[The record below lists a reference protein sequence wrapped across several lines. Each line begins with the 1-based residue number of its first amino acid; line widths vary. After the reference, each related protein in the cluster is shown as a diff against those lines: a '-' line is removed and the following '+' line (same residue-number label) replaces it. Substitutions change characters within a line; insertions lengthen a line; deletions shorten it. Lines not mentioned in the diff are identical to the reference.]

1 MSIVS
6 QNIKYLRRTNGLTQE
21 QFARRI
27 GIKRSLVG
35 AYEEARANPP
45 LDKLKTIANTF
56 KITVDALIKHDIR
69 KLRETPDMAF
79 EFEKQKNAV
88 PIKDAAADF
97 LNKIQ
102 PTMEAPRPRPSV
114 FENSSTDSRPTVT
127 NTYSRP
133 EITASNNYSYKQ
145 PEVTAVNA
153 NNEAPKQNEF
163 VIISLHQQVPYINNI
178 DNKSFVERLESYRL
192 PHISGNFLRGFE
204 LGNDFPIR
212 SSVVI
217 GQRFNNINNVVDGT
231 AYILVTKSSGI
242 IYRRVYNQL
251 KIKSKL
257 LLSSDIH
264 NILSQEILENDIL
277 ELWEVVGYYSTILPK
292 PNPSLEKIERYINDA
307 VKEVENL
314 KNRVN

>member
-69 KLRETPDMAF
+69 KLRETPDIAF
-79 EFEKQKNAV
+79 EFEKEKSAV
-88 PIKDAAADF
+88 PIKDVAAEF

-102 PTMEAPRPRPSV
+102 PTMQAPRPKPSV
-114 FENSSTDSRPTVT
+114 FENRSGDQ
-127 NTYSRP
+127 NTYNRP
-133 EITASNNYSYKQ
+133 NPAPTTIQ
-145 PEVTAVNA
+145 PNIERTSVN
-153 NNEAPKQNEF
+153 PSSSSSVKSNEF
-163 VIISLHQQVPYINNI
+163 VVISLHQQVPYINNI
-178 DNKSFVERLESYRL
+178 DNKSFVSRLETYRL
-192 PHISGNFLRGFE
+192 PDIKGSDLRGFE
-204 LGNDFPIR
+204 LGNDFPIK

-217 GQRFNNINNVVDGT
+217 GQRFVNINNVIDGT
-231 AYILVTKSSGI
+231 AYILVTKGSGV

-251 KIKSKL
+251 KIKNKL

-277 ELWEVVGYYSTILPK
+277 ELWEVVGYYSTVLPR
-292 PNPSLEKIERYINDA
+292 PNPSLEKIERYITDA
-307 VKEVENL
+307 AKEVEKL
-314 KNRVN
+314 KSRVN

>member
-56 KITVDALIKHDIR
+56 KITVDSLIKHDIR

-79 EFEKQKNAV
+79 EFEKQKGVV
-88 PIKDAAADF
+88 PIKDVATDF

-102 PTMEAPRPRPSV
+102 PIMEAPRPKPSV
-114 FENSSTDSRPTVT
+114 FEGNRTEPATYNRTEPVQNQRFKQAEPLPVKTQAARPD
-127 NTYSRP
+127 
-133 EITASNNYSYKQ
+133 
-145 PEVTAVNA
+145 
-153 NNEAPKQNEF
+153 EF
-163 VIISLHQQVPYINNI
+163 VVINLHQQVPYINNI
-178 DNKSFVERLESYRL
+178 DNRSFIDRLETYRL
-192 PHISGNFLRGFE
+192 PQISGNSPRGFE
-204 LGNDFPIR
+204 LGNDFPIKN
-212 SSVVI
+212 SVVI
-217 GQRFNNINNVVDGT
+217 GQRFRDINDVVDGT

-251 KIKSKL
+251 KIKNKL

-264 NILSQEILENDIL
+264 NILSQEIPENDIL
-277 ELWEVVGYYSTILPK
+277 ELWEVVGYYSTILPR
-292 PNPSLEKIERYINDA
+292 PNPSLEKIERYITDA
-307 VKEVENL
+307 AKELENL
-314 KNRVN
+314 KNRIN